1 VGGSGVGKCRCA
13 RSHDAPSR
21 PGSPAFGLT
30 ARVARSAGDSCWW
43 SSGLS
48 ARVARS
54 AGDSCWWSSGLPARA
69 SAGDPRHHGAVPT
82 TEEHPVNGPLER
94 LIDNWCERRD
104 LRPLALLLPAYTSNA
119 GLTDDWAGLM
129 DALHDL
135 QSRGRLPA
143 AERDEVERLLSI
155 VERMVHRS

>member
-1 VGGSGVGKCRCA
+1 IGRTTRRPDRDRP
-13 RSHDAPSR
+13 RSVLPLGFLAVPATRAGEAPV
-21 PGSPAFGLT
+21 F
-30 ARVARSAGDSCWW
+30 
-43 SSGLS
+43 
-48 ARVARS
+48 
-54 AGDSCWWSSGLPARA
+54 PARA
-69 SAGDPRHHGAVPT
+69 NAGDPGHHGAVPT
-82 TEEHPVNGPLER
+82 AEEHPVNGPLER

-119 GLTDDWAGLM
+119 GLTDDWAGVM

-155 VERMVHRS
+155 VERMV